1 MTGRLTDAERVAAGL
16 AGASLRP
23 IPAPGLVVTAWGS
36 GGIGRALDEALPA
49 LVSIRP
55 DVVQIHT
62 QPDAS
67 DAAAVARIARD
78 LPDARVWI
86 GAPADTLARTP
97 ATAPK
102 RAAEWACMAS
112 QLGAEVLILNGEAAW
127 KGAAPSLARDVI
139 AAMHEASP
147 ALILGWTSFDHPRWH
162 RLPWGAILGAGGVDL
177 HLPQV
182 YAAPEDGIATRAS
195 ALARWESAAR
205 QWDALGDVLPAH
217 RLGGERCVPYVQA
230 HHVSV
235 SGTCALLDRAPL
247 ASTWALPARSDEAGV
262 IALRADAIMRREA
275 GHAPGRVARWQAAH
289 GLTADG
295 VVGAR
300 SLAALGLA

>member
-1 MTGRLTDAERVAAGL
+1 MTGRLTDSERVAAGL
-16 AGASLRP
+16 ATAPLRP

-36 GGIGRALDEALPA
+36 GGIGRALDEALPV
-49 LVSIRP
+49 LVAIRP

-67 DAAAVARIARD
+67 DAAAVSRIAREM
-78 LPDARVWI
+78 PDARVWI

-102 RAAEWACMAS
+102 RAAEWARIAA

-139 AAMHEASP
+139 AAMRSAAP
-147 ALILGWTSFDHPRWH
+147 ALVLGWTSFDHPRWH

-182 YAAPEDGIATRAS
+182 YAAPEDGVATRAS

-247 ASTWALPARSDEAGV
+247 ASAWALPTRSDDAGV
-262 IALRADAIMRREA
+262 LALRADATMRREA
-275 GHAPGRVARWQAAH
+275 GHAPGRIARWQAAH
-289 GLTADG
+289 GLVADG
-295 VVGAR
+295 ILGPH
-300 SLAALGLA
+300 SLAAMGLA

>member
-1 MTGRLTDAERVAAGL
+1 MTGRLTDSERVAAGL
-16 AGASLRP
+16 ATAPLRP

-55 DVVQIHT
+55 DAVQIHT

-97 ATAPK
+97 ATASK

-127 KGAAPSLARDVI
+127 KGASPALARDVI
-139 AAMHEASP
+139 AAMREASP

-205 QWDALGDVLPAH
+205 QWAAQGDVLPAH

-275 GHAPGRVARWQAAH
+275 GHAPGRIARWQSAH

-295 VVGAR
+295 IVGRAT
-300 SLAALGLA
+300 LGAMGLA

>member
-55 DVVQIHT
+55 DAVQIHT

-139 AAMHEASP
+139 AAMREASP

-182 YAAPEDGIATRAS
+182 YAAPEDGVATRDG

-275 GHAPGRVARWQAAH
+275 GHAPGRIARWQSAH

-295 VVGAR
+295 IVGRAT
-300 SLAALGLA
+300 LGAMGLA

>member
-1 MTGRLTDAERVAAGL
+1 MTGRLTDSERVAAGL
-16 AGASLRP
+16 ATAPLRP

-55 DVVQIHT
+55 DAVQIHT

-139 AAMHEASP
+139 AAMREASP
-147 ALILGWTSFDHPRWH
+147 ALVLGWTSFDHPRYH

-247 ASTWALPARSDEAGV
+247 ASAWALPTRSDEAGV

-275 GHAPGRVARWQAAH
+275 GHAPGRVARWQTAH
-289 GLTADG
+289 GLVADG

-300 SLAALGLA
+300 TLAALGLA